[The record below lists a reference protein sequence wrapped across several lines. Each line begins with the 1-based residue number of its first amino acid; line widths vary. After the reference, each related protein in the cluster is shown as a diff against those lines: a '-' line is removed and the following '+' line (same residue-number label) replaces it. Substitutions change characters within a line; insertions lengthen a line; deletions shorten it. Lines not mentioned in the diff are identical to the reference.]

1 MVTLDSS
8 KISLKWLLLYN
19 EKKTY
24 TPVPF
29 AHSVHLKESY
39 QNLANVLEKIK
50 WNEYYRLIYGK
61 LKVMW
66 EILDQQLGY
75 TKFSFVNGSAELRIY
90 IGLRKNV
97 QIENIYKLVPK
108 TSSKLTW

>member
-8 KISLKWLLLYN
+8 KISLKRLLLYN
-19 EKKTY
+19 EKTY

-29 AHSVHLKESY
+29 VHSVHLKESY
-39 QNLANVLEKIK
+39 QNLTNVVEKIK

-66 EILDQQLGY
+66 EILDQRLGY
-75 TKFSFVNGSAELRIY
+75 KKFPFVSGSAELRIY

-108 TSSKLTW
+108 IHPRI

>member
-8 KISLKWLLLYN
+8 KISLKRLLLYN
-19 EKKTY
+19 EKNIY
-24 TPVPF
+24 TCTF
-29 AHSVHLKESY
+29 CSFCESY
-39 QNLANVLEKIK
+39 QNLANVVEKIK
-50 WNEYYRLIYGK
+50 CNEYYRLVYGK

-75 TKFSFVNGSAELRIY
+75 TKFPFVSGSAELRIY

-97 QIENIYKLVPK
+97 QIECIYKLVPK
-108 TSSKLTW
+108 TPSNLTW